1 MQKPEQVEQVEQV
14 EKPVR
19 TTGQPVNR
27 RDMVNINLNNL
38 DLEKIM
44 GSDQIKKLKNLLEA
58 RGILPTPTP
67 TTDDS
72 DDSDNVVDD
81 SDNGKIVKYTRQQ
94 VEDLYKKNTNNSS
107 DKENDGGGDYF
118 GKLFFTF
125 QLYIAFINALMNA
138 ASKSVSMIFDNQPL
152 QNVFSMF
159 LVNALNIILKTN
171 VSNLTPEQ
179 LRDLLEK
186 NRPVLR
192 QIAAIIIDEASKLLV
207 GLSEVLKKLAMD
219 WIENIFPGL
228 VKSAAI
234 SIPNAVEAAIP
245 PLGELVEIITFI
257 VGILGSFVK
266 MVDALLKNYNYVSE
280 GYRHVKEALDSLQ
293 KIKDL
298 LSQSPRKLIESATT
312 AAFNPVA
319 TKMAQFA
326 QTGINQ
332 VLTPN
337 EYLKPSAPPEET
349 EEELR
354 LGSAPRLEDLQDS
367 QTPPKPSAPPLEDD
381 SQTMGLGLKPSA
393 PPLDEDDSQPSES
406 SIRNL
411 ANKIKEKFNDIKKL
425 LKDTFGINISG
436 PSELAQKIR
445 TNSTLAVYL
454 AKRFGMAVTNLQS
467 NMITRLAN
475 ELSSGNPDEV
485 SEKVLRPIAKGL
497 KDVSKGFDKS
507 SQSIYNT
514 DYFNQSSR
522 GGGSRRRRQATTTRR
537 KYLKDPK
544 QFNRYISKLRKKTAK
559 KELELL
565 KSIQEIKNM

>member
-1 MQKPEQVEQVEQV
+1 MQKPEEPEQVEQVEQL

-44 GSDQIKKLKNLLEA
+44 GSDQIKKLKTLLEA

-67 TTDDS
+67 TTDD
-72 DDSDNVVDD
+72 DDDGDSDD
-81 SDNGKIVKYTRQQ
+81 SDNGKLVKYTRQQ

-107 DKENDGGGDYF
+107 DKGDDGGGDYF

-125 QLYIAFINALMNA
+125 QIYIAFINALMNA
-138 ASKSVSMIFDNQPL
+138 ASTSASMIFDNQPL

-319 TKMAQFA
+319 TKMAQIA

-367 QTPPKPSAPPLEDD
+367 QPT
-381 SQTMGLGLKPSA
+381 GLGLKPSA

-497 KDVSKGFDKS
+497 KDVSKDFDKS
-507 SQSIYNT
+507 SQSIYKT
-514 DYFNQSSR
+514 DYFNQGSR
-522 GGGSRRRRQATTTRR
+522 GGGSSGGSRRRRRQATTTRR

>member
-1 MQKPEQVEQVEQV
+1 MQKPEQPEQV
-14 EKPVR
+14 EKPVNP
-19 TTGQPVNR
+19 TGQPVNR
-27 RDMVNINLNNL
+27 RGMVNLNLNNL

-44 GSDQIKKLKNLLEA
+44 GSDQIKKLKTLLEA
-58 RGILPTPTP
+58 RGILPTPTTP
-67 TTDDS
+67 TTDD
-72 DDSDNVVDD
+72 DDDDGGDD
-81 SDNGKIVKYTRQQ
+81 SDNGKLVKYTRQQ
-94 VEDLYKKNTNNSS
+94 VDDLYKKNTNNSS
-107 DKENDGGGDYF
+107 GTGSNGSGGGDYF

-138 ASKSVSMIFDNQPL
+138 ASMSASMIFDNQPL

-159 LVNALNIILKTN
+159 LVNALNIILKTD
-171 VSNLTPEQ
+171 VGELTPEQ

-207 GLSEVLKKLAMD
+207 GLSEVFKKLAMD
-219 WIENIFPGL
+219 WVENIFPGL

-234 SIPNAVEAAIP
+234 SIPSAVEAAIP
-245 PLGELVEIITFI
+245 PLGELVEIINFI

-266 MVDALLKNYNYVSE
+266 TVDAFQKNYDHVSE
-280 GYRHVKEALDSLQ
+280 GYRHVKDALDSLT

-298 LSQSPRKLIESATT
+298 LSQSPSKLIESATT

-319 TKMAQFA
+319 TKMAQIA

-367 QTPPKPSAPPLEDD
+367 QT
-381 SQTMGLGLKPSA
+381 TGVGLGLGPKPSA

-497 KDVSKGFDKS
+497 KDVSKDFDKS
-507 SQSIYNT
+507 SQSIYKT
-514 DYFNQSSR
+514 DYFNQGSR
-522 GGGSRRRRQATTTRR
+522 GGGSRRRRRRQATTTRR

>member
-1 MQKPEQVEQVEQV
+1 MQQ
-14 EKPVR
+14 PVT
-19 TTGQPVNR
+19 TTGQQLIPNTRPVNR
-27 RDMVNINLNNL
+27 RGVVNINLDNLNL
-38 DLEKIM
+38 DKIM
-44 GSDQIKKLKNLLEA
+44 GSDQIKKLKNILEA

-67 TTDDS
+67 TPTPTTDDDDGGDDS
-72 DDSDNVVDD
+72 DS
-81 SDNGKIVKYTRQQ
+81 GKLVKYTRQQ

-107 DKENDGGGDYF
+107 GTGNDGGGGDYF

-138 ASKSVSMIFDNQPL
+138 ASMSASMIFDNQPL

-171 VSNLTPEQ
+171 VGNLTPEQ

-207 GLSEVLKKLAMD
+207 GLSEVFKKLAMD

-234 SIPNAVEAAIP
+234 SIPSAVEAAIP
-245 PLGELVEIITFI
+245 PLGELVEIINFF

-266 MVDALLKNYNYVSE
+266 TVDAFQKNYDHVSE
-280 GYRHVKEALDSLQ
+280 GYRHVKDALDSLT

-298 LSQSPRKLIESATT
+298 LSQSPSKIIESATT
-312 AAFNPVA
+312 AVFNPVA
-319 TKMAQFA
+319 TKMAQIA

-367 QTPPKPSAPPLEDD
+367 QT
-381 SQTMGLGLKPSA
+381 TGVGLGLGPKPSA
-393 PPLDEDDSQPSES
+393 PPLDEDDLQPSES

-454 AKRFGMAVTNLQS
+454 AKRFGMTVTNLQS
-467 NMITRLAN
+467 NMITRLAD

-497 KDVSKGFDKS
+497 KNVSKDFDKS
-507 SQSIYNT
+507 SREIYKNPEL
-514 DYFNQSSR
+514 FKQG
-522 GGGSRRRRQATTTRR
+522 GGGSGRQATTRR

-544 QFNRYISKLRKKTAK
+544 KFNRYISKLRKKTAK

>member
-1 MQKPEQVEQVEQV
+1 MQKPEEPEQVEQL

-44 GSDQIKKLKNLLEA
+44 GSDQIKKLKTLLEA

-67 TTDDS
+67 TTDD
-72 DDSDNVVDD
+72 DDDDDDGDSDD
-81 SDNGKIVKYTRQQ
+81 SDNGKLVKYTRQQ

-107 DKENDGGGDYF
+107 DKGNDGGGDYF

-367 QTPPKPSAPPLEDD
+367 QPTGLGLGL
-381 SQTMGLGLKPSA
+381 GLGLKPSA

-497 KDVSKGFDKS
+497 KDVSKDFDKS
-507 SQSIYNT
+507 SQSIYKT
-514 DYFNQSSR
+514 DYFNQGSR
-522 GGGSRRRRQATTTRR
+522 GGGSRRRRRQATTTRR

>member
-72 DDSDNVVDD
+72 DDSDNGVDD

-266 MVDALLKNYNYVSE
+266 MVDALLKNYN
-280 GYRHVKEALDSLQ
+280 
-293 KIKDL
+293 
-298 LSQSPRKLIESATT
+298 
-312 AAFNPVA
+312 
-319 TKMAQFA
+319 
-326 QTGINQ
+326 
-332 VLTPN
+332 
-337 EYLKPSAPPEET
+337 
-349 EEELR
+349 
-354 LGSAPRLEDLQDS
+354 
-367 QTPPKPSAPPLEDD
+367 
-381 SQTMGLGLKPSA
+381 
-393 PPLDEDDSQPSES
+393 
-406 SIRNL
+406 
-411 ANKIKEKFNDIKKL
+411 
-425 LKDTFGINISG
+425 
-436 PSELAQKIR
+436 
-445 TNSTLAVYL
+445 
-454 AKRFGMAVTNLQS
+454 
-467 NMITRLAN
+467 
-475 ELSSGNPDEV
+475 
-485 SEKVLRPIAKGL
+485 
-497 KDVSKGFDKS
+497 
-507 SQSIYNT
+507 
-514 DYFNQSSR
+514 
-522 GGGSRRRRQATTTRR
+522 
-537 KYLKDPK
+537 
-544 QFNRYISKLRKKTAK
+544 
-559 KELELL
+559 
-565 KSIQEIKNM
+565 

>member
-1 MQKPEQVEQVEQV
+1 MQKPEEPEQVEQL

-27 RDMVNINLNNL
+27 RGMVNINLNNL

-67 TTDDS
+67 TTDD
-72 DDSDNVVDD
+72 DDNSVDD

-107 DKENDGGGDYF
+107 DKGNDGGDYF

-298 LSQSPRKLIESATT
+298 LSQSPRKIIESATT

-319 TKMAQFA
+319 TKMAQIA

-367 QTPPKPSAPPLEDD
+367 QTP
-381 SQTMGLGLKPSA
+381 LGPSA

-497 KDVSKGFDKS
+497 KDVSKDFDKS
-507 SQSIYNT
+507 SQSIYKT
-514 DYFNQSSR
+514 DYFNQGSNSGGVS
-522 GGGSRRRRQATTTRR
+522 GGGSRRRRQATTRR

>member
-1 MQKPEQVEQVEQV
+1 MQKPEQVEQVEQL

-19 TTGQPVNR
+19 TRGQPVNR

-44 GSDQIKKLKNLLEA
+44 GADQIKKLKNLLEA
-58 RGILPTPTP
+58 RGILPPPTP
-67 TTDDS
+67 TTDS
-72 DDSDNVVDD
+72 DDESGDNSGDDD

-107 DKENDGGGDYF
+107 DTGNDGGGDYF
-118 GKLFFTF
+118 GKLFFTL

-138 ASKSVSMIFDNQPL
+138 ANSSVSMIFDNQPL

-186 NRPVLR
+186 NRPVIR

-207 GLSEVLKKLAMD
+207 GLSEVFKKLAMD
-219 WIENIFPGL
+219 WIATILPGL

-266 MVDALLKNYNYVSE
+266 MVDAFLKNFNYVSE
-280 GYRHVKEALDSLQ
+280 GYVHVKEALDSLQ

-298 LSQSPRKLIESATT
+298 LSQSPSKIIESATT

-319 TKMAQFA
+319 TKMAQIA

-337 EYLKPSAPPEET
+337 EFLKPSAPPEET

-367 QTPPKPSAPPLEDD
+367 QPTGLG
-381 SQTMGLGLKPSA
+381 MGLGLGLKPSA
-393 PPLDEDDSQPSES
+393 PPLDDDSQPSES

-445 TNSTLAVYL
+445 TNSILAVYL

-497 KDVSKGFDKS
+497 KDVSKGFKKS
-507 SQSIYNT
+507 SQSVYDNPE
-514 DYFNQSSR
+514 YFNQGGVS